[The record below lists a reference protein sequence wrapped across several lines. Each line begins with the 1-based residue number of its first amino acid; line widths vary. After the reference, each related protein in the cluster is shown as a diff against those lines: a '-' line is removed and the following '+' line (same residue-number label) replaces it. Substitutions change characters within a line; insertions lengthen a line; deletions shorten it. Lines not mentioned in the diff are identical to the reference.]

1 MAQTNDV
8 QREID
13 SLKADLKSL
22 RDDIS
27 ELSKTSGKV
36 AGDSVQAARDALREE
51 ADKLIDRMKQT
62 ASSAREEG
70 EQVAGQIRDEVA
82 EKPLPSLLTA
92 FGVGT
97 LVGWLVA
104 RK

>member
-1 MAQTNDV
+1 MAQTTDV

-13 SLKADLKSL
+13 SLKADLKTL
-22 RDDIS
+22 RNDLS
-27 ELSKTSGKV
+27 ELSKTGGKV
-36 AGDSVQAARDALREE
+36 AGDSVQAARDALRDE
-51 ADKLIDRMKQT
+51 ADKLIDRLKQT
-62 ASSAREEG
+62 ASAAQEEG
-70 EQVAGQIRDEVA
+70 QQVAGQIRDEVA

-97 LVGWLVA
+97 LVGWLIS

>member
-1 MAQTNDV
+1 MAQTTDV

-13 SLKADLKSL
+13 SLKADLKTL
-22 RDDIS
+22 RNDLS
-27 ELSKTSGKV
+27 ELSKTSGKM
-36 AGDSVQAARDALREE
+36 AGDSVQAARDALRDE
-51 ADKLIDRMKQT
+51 ADKLIDRLKKT
-62 ASSAREEG
+62 ASAAQEEG

-97 LVGWLVA
+97 LVGWLIS

>member
-1 MAQTNDV
+1 MAQTTDV

-22 RDDIS
+22 RDDLS
-27 ELSKTSGKV
+27 ELSKTGGKI

-51 ADKLIDRMKQT
+51 SEKLLERWKKT
-62 ASSAREEG
+62 ASTAQAEG
-70 EQVAGQIRDEVA
+70 EHVAGQVRDEVA

-92 FGVGT
+92 FGVGA
-97 LVGWLVA
+97 LVGWLVS
-104 RK
+104 RR